1 MATHPECRAP
11 DRDWMLEPGSNWER
25 RGWSSGRVP
34 NGTQQRVIPNS
45 TPRSLGSNILLETPH
60 QKRWAAI

>member
-1 MATHPECRAP
+1 
-11 DRDWMLEPGSNWER
+11 MLKSGSNWER